1 LKGLVSASREIF
13 FFFKKGNKAPD
24 NVKK

>member
-13 FFFKKGNKAPD
+13 FFFKKGNKATD